1 MTTPPATVLVV
12 GATGS
17 IGRLVVEEAIRH
29 GYTTRALVRDP
40 GKARRLPSDADV
52 IVGDVTR
59 PDTLPAAV
67 IHLVLSVRPS
77 SSWRRPARHPTTS
90 TLCSLLWTGPEGCAR
105 RRP

>member
-17 IGRLVVEEAIRH
+17 IGRLVVEEAIRQ
-29 GYTTRALVRDP
+29 GYTTRALVRDA
-40 GKARRLPSDADV
+40 GKARRLPSAADV

-67 IHLVLSVRPS
+67 AGD
-77 SSWRRPARHPTTS
+77 RRCRVHPRV
-90 TLCSLLWTGPEGCAR
+90 GR
-105 RRP
+105 RRQGGRGER